1 MCSVNTKM
9 SNASMTQLS
18 LINPAEFDIPQ
29 QFDYSSPIL
38 SFSPLPLRNNYN
50 NANIPKYPPGLTR
63 QTTGPIPKYPP
74 GLPRQTSTPIPKY
87 PPGLPM
93 PPTNTKIP
101 KYPPGLLRKQNNAM
115 NTYNNPM
122 DIDLKIHKY
131 ITIRFTLNM
140 LNDLFKINEQIN
152 HKGRAN
158 YIISSM
164 FNDTDV

>member
-50 NANIPKYPPGLTR
+50 NAN
-63 QTTGPIPKYPP
+63 
-74 GLPRQTSTPIPKY
+74 
-87 PPGLPM
+87 
-93 PPTNTKIP
+93 IP